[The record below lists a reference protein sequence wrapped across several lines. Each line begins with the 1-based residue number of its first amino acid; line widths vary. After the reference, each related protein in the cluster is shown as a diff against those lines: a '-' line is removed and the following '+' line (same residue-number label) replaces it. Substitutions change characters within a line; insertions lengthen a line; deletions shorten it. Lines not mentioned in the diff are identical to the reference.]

1 MVKKIHSSE
10 WIKIMYLNNVS
21 KNGDDIS
28 ISNSAF
34 NRCENPVNKYYF

>member
-1 MVKKIHSSE
+1 MD
-10 WIKIMYLNNVS
+10 YDNVS
-21 KNGDDIS
+21 KNVDNIS